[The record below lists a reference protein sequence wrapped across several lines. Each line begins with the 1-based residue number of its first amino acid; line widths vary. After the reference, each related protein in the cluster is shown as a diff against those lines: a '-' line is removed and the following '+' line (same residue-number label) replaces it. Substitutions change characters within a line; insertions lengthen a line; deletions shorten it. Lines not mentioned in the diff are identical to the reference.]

1 MDKDLVTFIRI
12 PKNASTSVYA
22 FLGETNTIR
31 NELLDAD
38 NETYLNIFEPSH
50 CSIKDAVKNLGKKIL
65 TKPVLAIVRNPYE
78 RLVSMFFFARLH
90 NLGSLYDIDTND
102 FDNFAEG
109 FYKLSKTTNFF
120 HAMSQTEYILH
131 DDADNFTVIR
141 FEDLQIGLHVFINK
155 SGLGGLLNVNELPK
169 LNGTIHK
176 HYSEYYSDKSKAI
189 VTKMWACDLDKF
201 NYSFN

>member
-1 MDKDLVTFIRI
+1 MITFIRI
-12 PKNASTSVYA
+12 PKNASTSIYA
-22 FLGETNTIR
+22 FLGSKNTIR

-38 NETYLNIFEPSH
+38 NDTYLNIFEPSH
-50 CSIKDAVKNLGKKIL
+50 CKIEDAVKDLGKTIL
-65 TKPVLAIVRNPYE
+65 KSTVLAVVRNPYD

-109 FYKLSKTTNFF
+109 FNRLSKDKRFF
-120 HAMSQTEYILH
+120 HAMSQTEYISH
-131 DDADNFTVIR
+131 DKSEDFTVIR
-141 FEDLQIGLHVFINK
+141 FEELQIGLHKFIRDN
-155 SGLGGLLNVNELPK
+155 GLGGLLNVNELPQ

-176 HYSEYYSDKSKAI
+176 HYSEYYSTKSKTI
-189 VTKMWACDLDKF
+189 VAEMWACDLDKF